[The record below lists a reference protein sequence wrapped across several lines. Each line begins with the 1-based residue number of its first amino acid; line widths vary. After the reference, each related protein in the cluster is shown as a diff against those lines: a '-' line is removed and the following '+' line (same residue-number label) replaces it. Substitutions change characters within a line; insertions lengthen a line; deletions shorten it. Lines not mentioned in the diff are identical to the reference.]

1 MTLAGTSPRTA
12 DAGRAGDWQQI
23 RKFLQCTVYALIVA
37 LYSGS
42 AAADSAAGATRLL
55 QGLLDQYEIH
65 GAFSLPRL
73 TSDEIDDLLAGQPIV
88 KDSMDERSL
97 DGDNVDEMGIAAM
110 QVLDAPRLLVW
121 LAAMG
126 VASEPD
132 IRLTRAFLEHREA
145 GAYVRYQHVNL
156 PWPIRDRH
164 WIILCEKNTGLASAS
179 NGAIWEH
186 QWSLLNGG
194 ELLWRTAREDGRIQ
208 GLTIEDMEKSIYLAE
223 NRGAWIM
230 LEVDPGRTLV
240 IAFFDGDLGGR
251 MPKSVVRR
259 FSHVQL
265 KNGLQL
271 IKELSADIHQ
281 FYDERQPVHD
291 GFGQPI
297 GRSAVLELALP
308 RMTATADQ
316 DGGARQG
323 AGWRAMPSVQ
333 RERPIGP
340 HE

>member
-1 MTLAGTSPRTA
+1 MTMAKTAAGTSARTA
-12 DAGRAGDWQQI
+12 ASGRVQDCEWM
-23 RKFLQCTVYALIVA
+23 RKFLQWAVLALILP
-37 LYSGS
+37 LYSG
-42 AAADSAAGATRLL
+42 AAVADGAADKNRLL
-55 QGLLDQYEIH
+55 QGLLDQYDSH

-73 TSDEIDDLLAGQPIV
+73 TSDEIDELLAGQPIV
-88 KDSMDERSL
+88 KDSMDERTL
-97 DGDNVDEMGIAAM
+97 EGNDIDEMGIAAM

-164 WIILCEKNTGLASAS
+164 WIILCEKNAGLASAS
-179 NGAIWEH
+179 GGAIWEH
-186 QWSLLNGG
+186 KWSLLNGG
-194 ELLWRTAREDGRIQ
+194 ESLWRTAREDGRIQ
-208 GLTIEDMEKSIYLAE
+208 GLTVEDMEKSIYLAE

-230 LEVDPGRTLV
+230 LEVDPERTLV
-240 IAFFDGDLGGR
+240 VAFFDGDLGGR

-265 KNGLQL
+265 KKGLQL
-271 IKELSADIHQ
+271 IEELSAEIHQ
-281 FYDERQPVHD
+281 FYDERQPIHD

-297 GRSAVLELALP
+297 GRSAVLELALARGALS
-308 RMTATADQ
+308 RMTATVD
-316 DGGARQG
+316 
-323 AGWRAMPSVQ
+323 
-333 RERPIGP
+333 
-340 HE
+340 